1 MGKLA
6 LCSKL
11 SFLVNP
17 NHKNGD
23 NCVFIGTTKSYLMV
37 RLKISYR
44 IYLSRLTV
52 DPAMWQG
59 PSLVTEDPRLHFV
72 SKYYHI
78 AIMGASDSLVKTQ
91 LI

>member
-6 LCSKL
+6 LCSNL

-23 NCVFIGTTKSYLMV
+23 NCVFIGATKSYLMV
-37 RLKISYR
+37 RLKMSYR
-44 IYLSRLTV
+44 ITLSHLTV

-59 PSLVTEDPRLHFV
+59 PSLGTEDPRLHFAAFV
-72 SKYYHI
+72 HTRFYQNI
-78 AIMGASDSLVKTQ
+78 IILQ
-91 LI
+91 